1 MYLIN
6 SQDKLWPLGDEL
18 NWIHVRVLQ
27 AILLVVM
34 ADCCTI
40 TPNGHQ
46 EIIDWKL
53 GLFAIEIFTS

>member
-27 AILLVVM
+27 TVLLVVM

-46 EIIDWKL
+46 EIID
-53 GLFAIEIFTS
+53 